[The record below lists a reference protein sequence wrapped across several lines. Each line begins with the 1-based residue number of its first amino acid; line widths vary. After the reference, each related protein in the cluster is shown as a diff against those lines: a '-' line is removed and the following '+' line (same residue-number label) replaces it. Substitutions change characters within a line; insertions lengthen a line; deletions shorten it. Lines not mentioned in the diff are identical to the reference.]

1 MNWIELL
8 GWVATGV
15 TLLSMMVKDMVFLR
29 AINSIGCLLWI
40 SYGMVR
46 GDTPIIFVNST
57 ILIIHI
63 IALIRNEMKKTG
75 RI

>member
-1 MNWIELL
+1 MNSIELL
-8 GWVATGV
+8 GWIATGV
-15 TLLSMMVKDMVFLR
+15 TLISMMVKDMTLLR
-29 AINSIGCLLWI
+29 VINSVGCLLWI

-46 GDTPIIFVNST
+46 GDVPIIVVNGT

-63 IALIRNEMKKTG
+63 IALIKELKKTG